1 MLKPSHP
8 CFCLA
13 ARLYLEINTGSQG
26 VWGSWGEGLYIFR
39 ELGCTSNYFRDLRS
53 KLIFLGI
60 LGALLKSKN

>member
-13 ARLYLEINTGSQG
+13 ARLYLEINTGAPR
-26 VWGSWGEGLYIFR
+26 GLG
-39 ELGCTSNYFRDLRS
+39 ELGRKAIYFHGAGCTGNYFRDLRS

-60 LGALLKSKN
+60 LGALQKSKN